1 MEDLSTQPP
10 GRGVEWLYAGL
21 ALVGLFGTGA
31 QVLGYFDAGFIGAN
45 LAFWKDT
52 VATPAST
59 FIVVD
64 ILVLAA
70 AVFVWMFGECRRLG
84 LRGAW
89 AYFLA
94 STFIG
99 ISFALPLFL
108 AHRQRALRLRGET
121 GATPAGADWIA
132 VAMALAAALSA
143 AAYSLSHLPG

>member
-1 MEDLSTQPP
+1 MDTLSVQPP
-10 GRGVEWLYAGL
+10 GRGLEWLYAGL
-21 ALVGLFGTGA
+21 ALVGLIGTGV

-84 LRGAW
+84 LRGVW

-94 STFIG
+94 SVFIG
-99 ISFALPLFL
+99 VSFAFPLFL
-108 AHRQRALRLRGET
+108 AHRQRALRLRGEHN
-121 GATPAGADWIA
+121 GSPAGADWIA
-132 VAMALAAALSA
+132 VALAIIAALVA
-143 AAYSLSHLPG
+143 AAYSLGHRPG

>member
-1 MEDLSTQPP
+1 MPDASEKHNA
-10 GRGVEWLYAGL
+10 RGLELLYVAL
-21 ALVGLFGTGA
+21 ALVGLIGTGA
-31 QVLGYFDAGFIGAN
+31 QVVGYFDAGFIGAN

-64 ILVLAA
+64 IMVLAA
-70 AVFVWMFGECRRLG
+70 AIFVWMFGECRRLG

-108 AHRQRALRLRGET
+108 AHRQRALRLRGES
-121 GATPAGADWIA
+121 GITPAGADWIA
-132 VAMALAAALSA
+132 IAMALAAALFA

>member
-21 ALVGLFGTGA
+21 ALVGLFGTGV
-31 QVLGYFDAGFIGAN
+31 QVLGYFDAGFIDAN

-84 LRGAW
+84 LSGAW

-94 STFIG
+94 SVFIG
-99 ISFALPLFL
+99 ISFAFPLFL
-108 AHRQRALRLRGET
+108 AHRQRTLRLRSERG
-121 GATPAGADWIA
+121 GLPAGADWIA
-132 VAMALAAALSA
+132 LALAVIAALVA
-143 AAYSLSHLPG
+143 AAYSLGHQPG